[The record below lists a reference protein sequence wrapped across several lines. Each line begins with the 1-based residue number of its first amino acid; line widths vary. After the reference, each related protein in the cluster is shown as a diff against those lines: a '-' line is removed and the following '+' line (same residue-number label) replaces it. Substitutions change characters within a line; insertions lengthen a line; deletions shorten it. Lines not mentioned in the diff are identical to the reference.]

1 MSGHSKWSTIK
12 HKKALNDAKKGKVFS
27 KYAQLITAS
36 ARDGGGDLNMN
47 PTLRLLV
54 DKAKAE
60 SMPMENIKRAIERG
74 AGSGDGAS
82 VIFESASY
90 EGFGP
95 SGVQIIVDVLTE
107 NKNRTVSEI
116 RNIFSE
122 NGGNMGESGAV
133 SWNFEQKGL
142 IIVRCGKII
151 KSEKFGA
158 PDTIQPVNKETVM
171 LGIMNFEGVIDIQ
184 DEELEEGEGLVIYT
198 QVDKLGYVRDEILKL
213 QYVVKSADLVKMPKI
228 LKALTKEELERAI
241 SFIETLEDY
250 EDVQNVWTDIDP
262 ACYELISE

>member
-60 SMPMENIKRAIERG
+60 SMPMENIKKAIERG
-74 AGSGDGAS
+74 SGSGDGGA

-95 SGVQIIVDVLTE
+95 LGIQIIVDVLTE
-107 NKNRTVSEI
+107 NKNRAVSEI
-116 RNIFSE
+116 RNIFND
-122 NGGNMGESGAV
+122 NGGNMGDSGAV

-142 IIVRCGKII
+142 IIVRCGKIV

-158 PDTIQPVNKETVM
+158 PDMVEAVNKETVM
-171 LGIMNFEGVIDIQ
+171 LDIMNIEGVLDIQ
-184 DEELEEGEGLVIYT
+184 DEDLEEGEGLAVYT
-198 QVDKLGYVRDEILKL
+198 QVDKLGYVRDQILTST
-213 QYVVKSADLVKMPKI
+213 YIVKSAELVKVPKM
-228 LKALTKEELERAI
+228 LKNLSKEDLEKVI
-241 SFIETLEDY
+241 PFIDLLDDY
-250 EDVQNVWTDIDP
+250 DDVQNVWTDIDP
-262 ACYELISE
+262 ACYELLT